1 VDQVPETSGPPHD
14 LARLIG
20 ALDRHCV
27 EYLLCGGA
35 AAVAYGSTRRTE
47 DADCVV
53 RREGE
58 NLDRLAAALRDLN
71 ARLRVSG
78 MSDEEARRLPVQL
91 DGHMLA
97 AADISTWMTDAGAF
111 DVLSGLR
118 DSTGRVVPYSELVQR
133 EQVIKGRG
141 FTVHVAALDD
151 VIAAKEYANRP
162 KDREA
167 LAELRAIRDAQGS

>member
-1 VDQVPETSGPPHD
+1 MDQVPETSGPPHD

-71 ARLRVSG
+71 ARPCPGYCLKEDRRNGVAEG
-78 MSDEEARRLPVQL
+78 IIDTAGTARQDSDR
-91 DGHMLA
+91 
-97 AADISTWMTDAGAF
+97 
-111 DVLSGLR
+111 
-118 DSTGRVVPYSELVQR
+118 
-133 EQVIKGRG
+133 
-141 FTVHVAALDD
+141 
-151 VIAAKEYANRP
+151 
-162 KDREA
+162 
-167 LAELRAIRDAQGS
+167 

>member
-1 VDQVPETSGPPHD
+1 VPETSGPPHD

-20 ALDRHCV
+20 ALDRHGV

-35 AAVAYGSTRRTE
+35 GAVAYGATRGTE

-78 MSDEEARRLPVQL
+78 MSDEESRRLPVQL

-118 DSTGRVVPYSELVQR
+118 DSAGRIVPYGELVQR
-133 EQVIKGRG
+133 ERVIEGRG
-141 FTVHVAALDD
+141 FAVHVVALEDI
-151 VIAAKEYANRP
+151 IAAKEYANRP

-167 LAELRAIRDAQGS
+167 LPELRAIRDAQGN

>member
-1 VDQVPETSGPPHD
+1 MGTVSDPAEPPYDLVRLVD
-14 LARLIG
+14 
-20 ALDRHCV
+20 ALDRHGV

-35 AAVAYGSTRRTE
+35 GAAAYGATRRTE

-53 RREGE
+53 GREAE

-78 MSDEEARRLPVQL
+78 MSDEESRRLPVQL

-118 DSTGRVVPYSELVQR
+118 DLTGRLVPYDELARR
-133 EQVIKGRG
+133 EQLIQGAG
-141 FTVHVAALDD
+141 FTVHVAALEDI
-151 VIAAKEYANRP
+151 IAAKEYADRP

-167 LAELRAIRDAQGS
+167 LPELWAIRDAQES

>member
-1 VDQVPETSGPPHD
+1 VPETSGPPHD
-14 LARLIG
+14 LTRLLG
-20 ALDRHCV
+20 ALNRHGV

-35 AAVAYGSTRRTE
+35 GAVAYGATRRTE

-58 NLDRLAAALRDLN
+58 NLDRLAAALRGLN

-78 MSDEEARRLPVQL
+78 MSDEESRRLPVQL
-91 DGHMLA
+91 DGQMLA

-118 DSTGRVVPYSELVQR
+118 DSAGRIVPYSELVQR
-133 EQVIKGRG
+133 ERVIEGRG

-151 VIAAKEYANRP
+151 IIAAKEYANRP

-167 LAELRAIRDAQGS
+167 LPELRAIREAQGS